1 VILTIY
7 LAVIISAKCF
17 KFTLLKLIYPKAVK
31 KILLSF
37 LFLAGLI
44 VGCKKDDSV
53 NPQSLKDNDAFTL
66 YEQSFLDGLWKL
78 NPDWATQEGYHK
90 YDSLLLAP
98 SNKNRDKQLDFAKL
112 QLDSL
117 SRYDVTTLSE
127 ENQIDYHLI
136 QNQMQYTQWQI
147 QQLKQYEWDPG
158 QYNVIGTFA
167 VILNEHYAPLAK
179 RLRSFYQK
187 MAFIPDYYKEAE
199 KQIRNPVVELT
210 QLSIDQHLGGVSVI
224 EKDFGDSLKKS
235 SIPEAEQKLML
246 DRAQASATVIK
257 AYADWL
263 KNLKNDHPRSF
274 RLGKEFYDDK
284 FKYEIQ
290 SQYTSQQIFNAAMDR
305 KKYVHKAMAKISR
318 DLWPKYFGTKPMPSD
333 SLQLIS
339 QMLDTIS
346 SQHTTVANFQS
357 TIENEI
363 PKLTAFVTE
372 KGLVT
377 LDPTK
382 PLVVRKEPAYM
393 AGVAGASMSSP
404 GPYDKDGNSY
414 YNVGSLANYTPE
426 KAESYLR
433 EYNNYTLQILSIHE
447 AIPGHYVQLIYSN
460 QSPSLIKSIFGNNAM
475 IEGWAVY
482 SEQMMIDAGFGGDA
496 PEMKLMWYKWHLR
509 SVCNM
514 ILDYSVHAGGMTKE
528 QAINML
534 TREAFQQPAEAENK
548 WTRVT
553 ETSVQ
558 LDCYYTGYKEIM
570 DLRAAYKKDQG
581 DNYNLKD
588 FNEKFLSYGS
598 APVKYIK
605 EAMMRKDAPKKDADK

>member
-1 VILTIY
+1 M
-7 LAVIISAKCF
+7 
-17 KFTLLKLIYPKAVK
+17 K

>member
-1 VILTIY
+1 
-7 LAVIISAKCF
+7 
-17 KFTLLKLIYPKAVK
+17 VK

-37 LFLAGLI
+37 LFLAGLLI
-44 VGCKKDDSV
+44 GCQKDASV
-53 NPQSLKDNDAFTL
+53 NPESVKDNDSFVI
-66 YEQSFLDGLWKL
+66 YEQSFLDALWKN

-90 YDSLLLAP
+90 YDSLLLVP
-98 SNKNRDKQLDFAKL
+98 SNKNRDKLLDFDKIE
-112 QLDSL
+112 LDSL

-127 ENQIDYHLI
+127 TNQIDYHLM
-136 QNQMQYTQWQI
+136 QNQLQYSQWQI
-147 QQLKQYEWDPG
+147 KQLKQYEWDPS

-199 KQIRNPVVELT
+199 KQIKNPVAELT
-210 QLSIDQHLGGVSVI
+210 ELAIDQHLGGVSVI
-224 EKDFGDSLKKS
+224 EKDFADSLRKS
-235 SIPEAEQKLML
+235 SIPDAEQKQML
-246 DRAQASATVIK
+246 DRAQASATAIK

-305 KKYVHKAMAKISR
+305 KKFVHRAMAKLSKT
-318 DLWPKYFGTKPMPSD
+318 LWPKYFGAKPMPTD
-333 SLQLIS
+333 SLDLIS
-339 QMLDTIS
+339 QVIDTIS
-346 SQHTTVANFQS
+346 SQHTTVADFQS

-363 PKLTAFVTE
+363 PKLIAFVDA
-372 KGLVT
+372 KQLVT
-377 LDPTK
+377 LDPSK

-414 YNVGSLANYTPE
+414 YNVGSLANYSPE

-447 AIPGHYVQLIYSN
+447 AIPGHYIQLIYAN

-482 SEQMMIDAGFGGDA
+482 GEQMMMDNGFGDDA

-528 QAINML
+528 QAITML
-534 TREAFQQPAEAENK
+534 TREAFQQQAEAENK
-548 WTRVT
+548 WKRVT

-558 LDCYYTGYKEIM
+558 LDCYFTGYKEIM
-570 DLRAAYKKDQG
+570 DLREAYKKAQG
-581 DNYNLKD
+581 DAYNLKT

-605 EAMMRKDAPKKDADK
+605 EAMMRKDNEPKDGN

>member
-1 VILTIY
+1 
-7 LAVIISAKCF
+7 
-17 KFTLLKLIYPKAVK
+17 VK

-37 LFLAGLI
+37 LFLAGLLI
-44 VGCKKDDSV
+44 GCQKDASV
-53 NPQSLKDNDAFTL
+53 NPESVKDNDSFVI
-66 YEQSFLDGLWKL
+66 YEQSFLDALWKN

-90 YDSLLLAP
+90 YDSLLLVP
-98 SNKNRDKQLDFAKL
+98 SNKNRDKLLDFDKIE
-112 QLDSL
+112 LDSL

-127 ENQIDYHLI
+127 TNQIDYHLM
-136 QNQMQYTQWQI
+136 QNQLQYSQWQI
-147 QQLKQYEWDPG
+147 KQLKQYEWDPS

-179 RLRSFYQK
+179 RLRNFYQK

-199 KQIRNPVVELT
+199 KQIKNPVAELT
-210 QLSIDQHLGGVSVI
+210 ELAIDQHLGGVSVI
-224 EKDFGDSLKKS
+224 EKDFADSLRKS
-235 SIPEAEQKLML
+235 SIPDAEQKQML
-246 DRAQASATVIK
+246 DRAQASATAIK

-305 KKYVHKAMAKISR
+305 KKFVHRAMAKLSKT
-318 DLWPKYFGTKPMPSD
+318 LWPKYFGAKPMPTD
-333 SLQLIS
+333 SLDLIS
-339 QMLDTIS
+339 QVIDTIS
-346 SQHTTVANFQS
+346 SQHTTVADFQS

-363 PKLTAFVTE
+363 PKLTAFVDA
-372 KGLVT
+372 KQLVT
-377 LDPTK
+377 LDPSK

-414 YNVGSLANYTPE
+414 YNVGSLANYSPD

-447 AIPGHYVQLIYSN
+447 AIPGHYVQLIYAN

-482 SEQMMIDAGFGGDA
+482 GEQMMMDNGFGDDA

-528 QAINML
+528 QAITML
-534 TREAFQQPAEAENK
+534 TREAFQQQAEAENK
-548 WTRVT
+548 WKRVT

-558 LDCYYTGYKEIM
+558 LDCYFTGYKEIM
-570 DLRAAYKKDQG
+570 DLREAYKKAQG
-581 DNYNLKD
+581 DAYNLKT

-605 EAMMRKDAPKKDADK
+605 EAMMRKDNEPKDGN

>member
-1 VILTIY
+1 M
-7 LAVIISAKCF
+7 
-17 KFTLLKLIYPKAVK
+17 K

-37 LFLAGLI
+37 LFLAGLLI
-44 VGCKKDDSV
+44 GCQKDASV
-53 NPQSLKDNDAFTL
+53 NPESLKDNDSFVI
-66 YEQSFLDGLWKL
+66 YEQSFLDALWKN

-90 YDSLLLAP
+90 YDSLLLVP
-98 SNKNRDKQLDFAKL
+98 SNKNRDKLLDFDKIE
-112 QLDSL
+112 LDSL

-127 ENQIDYHLI
+127 ANQIDYHLM
-136 QNQMQYTQWQI
+136 QNQLQYSQWQI
-147 QQLKQYEWDPG
+147 KQLKQYEWDPG

-179 RLRSFYQK
+179 RLRNFYQK

-199 KQIRNPVVELT
+199 KQIKNPVAELT
-210 QLSIDQHLGGVSVI
+210 ELAIDQHLGGVSVI
-224 EKDFGDSLKKS
+224 EKDFADSLRKS
-235 SIPEAEQKLML
+235 SIPDAEQKQML
-246 DRAQASATVIK
+246 DRAQASATAIK

-305 KKYVHKAMAKISR
+305 KKFVHRAMAKLSKT
-318 DLWPKYFGTKPMPSD
+318 LWPKYFGAKPMPTD
-333 SLQLIS
+333 SLDLIS
-339 QMLDTIS
+339 QVIDTIS
-346 SQHTTVANFQS
+346 SQHTTVADFQS

-363 PKLTAFVTE
+363 PKLTAFVDA
-372 KGLVT
+372 KQLVT
-377 LDPTK
+377 LDPSK

-414 YNVGSLANYTPE
+414 YNVGSLANYSPD

-460 QSPSLIKSIFGNNAM
+460 QSPSLIKSIFGNNTM

-482 SEQMMIDAGFGGDA
+482 GEQMMMDNGFGDDA

-528 QAINML
+528 QAITML
-534 TREAFQQPAEAENK
+534 THEAFQQQAEAENK
-548 WTRVT
+548 WKRVT

-558 LDCYYTGYKEIM
+558 LDCYFTGYKEIM
-570 DLRAAYKKDQG
+570 DLREAYKKDQG
-581 DNYNLKD
+581 EAYNLKT

-605 EAMMRKDAPKKDADK
+605 EAMMRKDNASKDAN